1 MLTREA
7 QDRLTRVGRGTPMG
21 ELLRRYWFPVAASS
35 EVSEGSALEVM
46 LLNESLALFRSP
58 SGEVGLLDRR
68 CPHRGASLGYGIP
81 EDDGLRCP
89 YHGWR
94 FGRDGRCNET
104 PAEPVS

>member
-46 LLNESLALFRSP
+46 LLGESLALFRSP
-58 SGEVGLLDRR
+58 SGEVGLPRAPLSTPRR
-68 CPHRGASLGYGIP
+68 VTGSRNS
-81 EDDGLRCP
+81 R
-89 YHGWR
+89 R
-94 FGRDGRCNET
+94 
-104 PAEPVS
+104 